1 MRVDQAIKKCLD
13 NGIKVYP
20 VHDKYNRRFIEA
32 EINGKKKRFD
42 KPITEKQ
49 INKALEDT
57 YKFYAKKL

>member
-1 MRVDQAIKKCLD
+1 MRIDEAIHICHK

-20 VHDKYNRRFIEA
+20 VHDKYHRRFIEA
-32 EINGKKKRFD
+32 DINGKKKRFN

-57 YKFYAKKL
+57 YQYYAEKL